1 MLIRGLIPLYDKTK
15 TKLNKIELNKDRY
28 IILKELINYSIMSD
42 TKVVQVFRAMK
53 VILEM
58 LEFRGYNVDSYKNYN
73 LETIRHKVE
82 ESGEDYLES
91 PLNIYTY
98 NEKYLRLE

>member
-1 MLIRGLIPLYDKTK
+1 M
-15 TKLNKIELNKDRY
+15 NKDRY

-73 LETIRHKVE
+73 LETIRYKVE

-98 NEKYLRLE
+98 NEEKDRRCQ